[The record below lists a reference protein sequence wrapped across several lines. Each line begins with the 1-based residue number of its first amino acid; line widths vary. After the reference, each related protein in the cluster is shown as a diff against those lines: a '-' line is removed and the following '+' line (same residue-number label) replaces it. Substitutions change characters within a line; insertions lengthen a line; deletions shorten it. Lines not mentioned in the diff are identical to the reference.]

1 MNKLKKKLS
10 SLIAFLLFPTIAS
23 AAGYG
28 GAEGRNRLGERIHIG
43 SDSYY
48 ELYIIRGPG
57 NGIWSEPFDMN
68 VECPEF
74 KSAMI
79 KGRTSVFSC
88 PAGRKFPL
96 SGTTYRI
103 TTSSKYR
110 PCESAPYFD
119 KSPGT
124 IYLCINGCNS
134 KTAPTLFKESP
145 WEC

>member
-1 MNKLKKKLS
+1 MKTLFV
-10 SLIAFLLFPTIAS
+10 IAFLLFPAMGLT
-23 AAGYG
+23 AGYG

-57 NGIWSEPFDMN
+57 EGKWSKPYDMN

-74 KSAMI
+74 KSAMERGD
-79 KGRTSVFSC
+79 KAKFSC
-88 PAGRKFPL
+88 PPQRGFPL

-103 TTSSKYR
+103 STSKKYR
-110 PCESAPYFD
+110 PCDQDPYYD
-119 KSPGT
+119 KSPGVV
-124 IYLCINGCNS
+124 YFCVRGCNRKS
-134 KTAPTLFKESP
+134 APLIFREGP

>member
-1 MNKLKKKLS
+1 MKELS
-10 SLIAFLLFPTIAS
+10 CLIACLLFPTVAS

-28 GAEGRNRLGERIHIG
+28 GAEGRNRLSERIHIG

-57 NGIWSEPFDMN
+57 NGVWSRPYDMN

-74 KSAMI
+74 GNAMNG
-79 KGRTSVFSC
+79 GRTRIFSC

-96 SGTTYRI
+96 SGATYRI

-124 IYLCINGCNS
+124 IYLCIKGCNS
-134 KTAPTLFKESP
+134 KTVPAIFKESP